1 MTKMIL
7 STKRIVFLVLTLS
20 VSTLSSV
27 RAQETVVLRPTT
39 NPSSRPTASL
49 GLLVDSELLNLQENV
64 AAVATVSSS
73 DSPTQ
78 WSLHPLLYGHLPS
91 QVIESGV
98 ADINFLLFIFCGSL
112 LLALAYPLT
121 HKLLLKMSRKY
132 KALKDVNKQI
142 VVTHHALEA
151 LVLSLLFPFFSYFMI
166 RLNFQDTHNL
176 DEIISNFQ
184 GASKCGMLIV
194 LMYLFELASRFDTPR
209 PLLIFHHVLA
219 FLDALLI
226 TIFPTSIMMKTI
238 GILSYFICFEAP
250 TYAGL
255 FMYRIF
261 PDSKVTPDVI
271 LFGMLCF
278 GISRPFQVAAIGAA
292 IFGSWNDEHVVKWQG
307 VMQVI
312 VTLILTGVQLLTLTI
327 HYGVWKRCVARGKS
341 GTTSIVD
348 DELEELGK
356 SHIDEELGDSQTIES
371 RDSEV

>member
-1 MTKMIL
+1 MKLHYHVSFFML
-7 STKRIVFLVLTLS
+7 AASAVLTLC

-27 RAQETVVLRPTT
+27 GAQETGAVLVRPTT
-39 NPSSRPTASL
+39 NPSSRPTANL
-49 GLLVDSELLNLQENV
+49 GLLVDSELLNLQEN
-64 AAVATVSSS
+64 AATVSSS

-78 WSLHPLLYGHLPS
+78 WSLHPLIYGHVPS
-91 QVIESGV
+91 QAIASGIG
-98 ADINFLLFIFCGSL
+98 DINFLLFIFCGSL

-132 KALKDVNKQI
+132 RALKDVNKQI

-166 RLNFQDTHNL
+166 RLNFQDTHNR
-176 DEIISNFQ
+176 
-184 GASKCGMLIV
+184 GMLIM
-194 LMYLFELASRFDTPR
+194 LMYLFELASRFDTSR

-219 FLDALLI
+219 FLDVLLI
-226 TIFPTSIMMKTI
+226 TIFPTSIMMKTL

-250 TYAGL
+250 TFMGL

-261 PDSKVTPDVI
+261 PDSKVTPNVI
-271 LFGMLCF
+271 LFGMLCL
-278 GISRPFQVAAIGAA
+278 GISRLFQVAAIGAA

-356 SHIDEELGDSQTIES
+356 SHIDEEIRRQPNHPHRHVETTPS
-371 RDSEV
+371 RRRFSFRI